1 MEQYLITAFDF
12 TDEKALERR
21 LAVRD
26 KHLAGARKMRANN
39 NLVIAGA
46 MLNKEGKMI
55 GSSMIVQFGSRQ
67 EVDVWLDNEP
77 YILEKVWEKVDVKP
91 FKVAAV

>member
-67 EVDVWLDNEP
+67 EVDVWLENEP